1 LKDSGDRMGQIMVQA
16 ESALLVGLFTLV
28 GTIVVYYI
36 AMAFTGGSRVNEEQE
51 SQGLDESVHGERG
64 FNL

>member
-1 LKDSGDRMGQIMVQA
+1 MEKIIIQL
-16 ESALLVGLFTLV
+16 ESVAIVGLFTLV

-36 AMAFTGGSRVNEEQE
+36 AMALTDGARVSDEQE
-51 SQGLDESVHGERG
+51 SMGLDESVHGERG

>member
-1 LKDSGDRMGQIMVQA
+1 V
-16 ESALLVGLFTLV
+16 SAYTLI

-36 AMAFTGGSRVNEEQE
+36 ASLLTGGARVNEEQE

>member
-1 LKDSGDRMGQIMVQA
+1 MGQIFVQL
-16 ESALLVGLFTLV
+16 ESTLVVGLYTLV
-28 GTIVVYYI
+28 GTIVVFYI
-36 AMAFTGGSRVNEEQE
+36 ASLLTGGARATEDQE